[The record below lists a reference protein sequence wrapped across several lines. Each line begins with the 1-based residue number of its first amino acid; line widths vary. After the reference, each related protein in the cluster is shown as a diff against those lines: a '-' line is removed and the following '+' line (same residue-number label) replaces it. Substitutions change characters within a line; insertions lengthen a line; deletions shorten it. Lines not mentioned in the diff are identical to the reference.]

1 MANAKGYNVSVIDVP
16 GRPSKFWRDPVAV
29 LPGRGDFV
37 GETRL
42 LTSSNVVYVWS
53 GAAWVAVLSAGDVLY
68 NMITG
73 FTNGSVIFASGGTL
87 AQDNANFFWDDTNNR
102 LGIGTSA
109 PNYPLHLAGYSTNP
123 ASNPS
128 GATAVLNY
136 DQLSGF
142 PTGNYTSEYKVYAH
156 KAVGGTDY
164 YSATP
169 STTNS
174 VTDDGRSIGAS
185 AGILSGTINYGS
197 GGYQATG
204 QTIDVY
210 LYTKVNRPQGVV
222 WSSAYAGSVT
232 ADFSFLQFNIDW
244 TFGSITPTEQE
255 YYLYRVSDGYYY
267 QTGALGSPPHIWND
281 TNSSWVSGGS
291 APTPTAVQDTYT
303 ITVSWDAVG
312 SIDSYKILK
321 QNTYNGYTYNYS
333 QSVAAG
339 TTTLVDNGSG
349 WALDSVVTP
358 TTINIAALYT
368 GTGDVGLYGATPTAQ
383 YNSPGT
389 SGGFAQNSGN
399 TVYDAST
406 FTGNLG
412 TTAYTIG
419 DIVKALKL
427 IGIMA
432 S

>member
-1 MANAKGYNVSVIDVP
+1 VSVIDVP
-16 GRPSKFWRDPVAV
+16 GRPSKFWRDPVSV

-53 GAAWVAVLSAGDVLY
+53 GAAWVPVVSAGDVLY
-68 NMITG
+68 NTVMG

-87 AQDNANFFWDDTNNR
+87 AQDNANLFWDDANNR
-102 LGIGTSA
+102 LGIGTNS
-109 PNYPLHLAGYSTNP
+109 PSYPLHLAGYTTYP
-123 ASNPS
+123 AGTPS
-128 GATAVLNY
+128 GGTAVINY
-136 DQLSGF
+136 EQTSGF
-142 PTGNYTSEYKVYAH
+142 PTGSYTSEYRVYST

-164 YSATP
+164 YSASPATAG
-169 STTNS
+169 S
-174 VTDDGRSIGAS
+174 VTDDGRTISAP

-210 LYTKVNRPQGVV
+210 LYTKVTRPQGVV

-232 ADFSFLQFNIDW
+232 ADFSFQQFNIDW
-244 TFGSITPTEQE
+244 TLGTTTPTEEE

-281 TNSSWVSGGS
+281 QNSSWSSGGS
-291 APTPTAVQDTYT
+291 APSPTAVQDTYT
-303 ITVSWDAVG
+303 ITVSWDAVA

-321 QNTYNGYTYNYS
+321 QNTYQSYTFNYS
-333 QSVAAG
+333 QSVATG
-339 TTTLVDNGSG
+339 TLTLVDDGSG
-349 WALDSVVTP
+349 WALESVVTP
-358 TTINIAALYT
+358 TTINVPALYAA
-368 GTGDVGLYGATPTAQ
+368 TGDVGLYGATPTAQ

-389 SGGFAQNSGN
+389 SGGFSQNSGN

-406 FTGNLG
+406 FTGNEG
-412 TTAYTIG
+412 TSAYTIG